1 MVLIGSYISE
11 KTILISKKHVLLYK
25 CNTGVKKETGETIK
39 IRVNVRRMKMFI
51 DTHVHLNADQY
62 DEDLQEVIDRA
73 LENNVTKMIVIGFD
87 RKTIERAMELTENY
101 EFIYAVIGWHPVDAI
116 DCTAEDL
123 EWIEELSAHPKV
135 VGIGETGLDYHW
147 DKSPKEVQQEV
158 FRKQIQL
165 AKKVQ
170 LPIIIHNREA
180 TEDVLRILKE
190 EQAEE
195 VGGVMHCFSGSVE
208 TARESIDMNF
218 MISLGGPVTFKNA
231 KKPKEV
237 AELIPIEHLMIET
250 DAPYLAPHPYRG
262 KRNEPSYVPLVAEEI
277 ARLKGLTIEE
287 VGEKTT
293 KNAEQFFK
301 LK

>member
-1 MVLIGSYISE
+1 MY
-11 KTILISKKHVLLYK
+11 
-25 CNTGVKKETGETIK
+25 
-39 IRVNVRRMKMFI
+39 I

-73 LENNVTKMIVIGFD
+73 LNSKVEKMVVIGFD
-87 RKTIERAMELTENY
+87 RKTIKRAIELAESY
-101 EFIYAVIGWHPVDAI
+101 DFIYAVVGWHPVDAI
-116 DCTAEDL
+116 DCTDEDL
-123 EWIEELSAHPKV
+123 EWIEQLAAHEKV

-147 DKSPKEVQQEV
+147 DKSPRDIQQQV

-165 AKKVQ
+165 AKRVK

-180 TEDVLRILKE
+180 TEDVLTILRE
-190 EQAEE
+190 EDAQE
-195 VGGVMHCFSGSVE
+195 VGGVMHCFGGSIE
-208 TARESIDMNF
+208 TAQESIKMNF

-237 AELIPIEHLMIET
+237 AAEIPLEHLMIET

-277 ARLKGLTIEE
+277 ARLKELPVETVAEA
-287 VGEKTT
+287 TT
-293 KNAEQFFK
+293 KNAERFYK
-301 LK
+301 LS